1 MCTSE
6 DCDNKDNQNQ
16 GNKDNQ
22 KQGMERRSFLGAA
35 TAAVVGVTLRSEL
48 SAQQPQPPTNALNDP
63 NVIQEMVSFKSGQD
77 IIQGYLARPRK
88 AGRFPA
94 VVVLHGNLHLPEDHR
109 YTAAQLAQE
118 GFVGLAIRRF
128 SRTPELTTAE
138 LNRSDREDR
147 RYLSNTF
154 NQQELNDAQAAINFL
169 KTLSYVK
176 GKEVGMVGFC
186 GGGYQSLLLSTRSKD
201 VKAVVAFYA
210 PPVLAEQYQT
220 ANDRKPNLMDLV
232 GQIKIPIQGHYGMA
246 DPIIPVEDVRRFEQ
260 ALRKQQTPAEFFLYE
275 GAAHAFCDYTR
286 RNYNE
291 AAATLAKRRMLEFL
305 KRTLG

>member
-1 MCTSE
+1 MIRNMCTNE
-6 DCDNKDNQNQ
+6 DC

-22 KQGMERRSFLGAA
+22 KQGMERRSFLGVA

-48 SAQQPQPPTNALNDP
+48 LAQQQPPTNALTDP
-63 NVIQEMVSFKSGQD
+63 NVIGEMVSFKSGQD

-88 AGRFPA
+88 AGRSRA

-118 GFVGLAIRRF
+118 GFVGLAIKRF
-128 SRTPELTTAE
+128 SRTPELTMAE

-154 NQQELNDAQAAINFL
+154 NQQELNDADAAINFL
-169 KTLSYVK
+169 KSLSFVK

-186 GGGYQSLLLSTRSKD
+186 GGGYQSLLLATRSKD

-210 PPVLAEQYQT
+210 PPVFLEQYQT
-220 ANDRKPNLMDLV
+220 PNDRKPNLMDLV
-232 GQIKIPIQGHYGMA
+232 AQIKIPIQGHYGMA
-246 DPIIPVEDVRRFEQ
+246 DPIIPVEDVRRFEE
-260 ALRKQQTPAEFFLYE
+260 ALRKQNTPAEFFLYE

-286 RNYNE
+286 RNYNA

-305 KRTLG
+305 KRTLR

>member
-1 MCTSE
+1 MCTQE
-6 DCDNKDNQNQ
+6 DCD
-16 GNKDNQ
+16 NKDNQ
-22 KQGMERRSFLGAA
+22 KQGMERRSFLGVA

-48 SAQQPQPPTNALNDP
+48 LAQQQQPPTNALNDP

-88 AGRFPA
+88 AGRFRA

-109 YTAAQLAQE
+109 YTAAQLGQG

-169 KTLSYVK
+169 KSQSFVK
-176 GKEVGMVGFC
+176 GGGVGMVGFC
-186 GGGYQSLLLSTRSKD
+186 GGGYQSVLLSTKSKD

-210 PPVLAEQYQT
+210 PPVFSEQYQV

-232 GQIKIPIQGHYGMA
+232 TQIKVPIQGHYGMS
-246 DPIIPVEDVRRFEQ
+246 DPIIPVEDVRRFEL
-260 ALRKQQTPAEFFLYE
+260 ALRQQNTPAEFFFYE

-305 KRTLG
+305 KRTLR